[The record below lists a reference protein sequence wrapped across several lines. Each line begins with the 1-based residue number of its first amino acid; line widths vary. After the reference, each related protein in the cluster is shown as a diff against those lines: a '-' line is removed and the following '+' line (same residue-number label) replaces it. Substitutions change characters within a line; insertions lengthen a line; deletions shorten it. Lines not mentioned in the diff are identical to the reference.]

1 MKKQVSLLLI
11 GICAMGF
18 SMQVQGQKVLNT
30 EWVVLE
36 MEKEKVSVE
45 AEKTPWIKLS
55 EGRMSGFSGCNRMIG
70 SYALDGN
77 TLTFGALG
85 GTKMLCFDAQE
96 LENKFLQTLQKT
108 QYWKCKKGKLSLFDK
123 DKKEI
128 MKFKI
133 KN

>member
-1 MKKQVSLLLI
+1 MKKYVSLLLI
-11 GICAMGF
+11 AVCVIGF
-18 SMQVQGQKVLNT
+18 AVRTQGQEVLNK
-30 EWVVLE
+30 EWLLAAIG
-36 MEKEKVSVE
+36 KEKITTDTG
-45 AEKTPWIKLS
+45 KTPWIKLS
-55 EGRMSGFSGCNRMIG
+55 EGRVSGFSGCNRMIG

-96 LENKFLQTLQKT
+96 LEDKFLQTLQKT